1 MTSIPRRITPLVVAL
16 LLVAQ
21 TLFAQ
26 GLTVAKPET
35 LGMSSERLGR
45 LTETLQDYVDDGR
58 LAGAVAIVAR
68 RGQIAWCFR
77 HQLLLPPPLSRSN
90 QTA

>member
-1 MTSIPRRITPLVVAL
+1 MTAVQRRLPPLVVAF

-26 GLTVAKPET
+26 GLTAAKPEEV
-35 LGMSSERLGR
+35 GMSSERLGR
-45 LTETLQDYVDDGR
+45 LTEALHAYVDDGR

-68 RGQIAWCFR
+68 HGKIAY
-77 HQLLLPPPLSRSN
+77 LRSGR
-90 QTA
+90 AP